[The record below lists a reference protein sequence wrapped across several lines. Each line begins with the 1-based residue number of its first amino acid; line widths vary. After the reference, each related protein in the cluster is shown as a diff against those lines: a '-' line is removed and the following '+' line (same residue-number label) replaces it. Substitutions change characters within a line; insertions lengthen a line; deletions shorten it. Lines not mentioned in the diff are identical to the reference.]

1 VVEIT
6 SVPAFDNNE
15 VCAAAFQGRVACFD
29 AQRGTLVWSRDISS
43 IAGLAL
49 GSRTVY
55 VVDDRSVIH
64 ALDRASGASLWRQAA
79 LQLRNVGA
87 PRIIGQALVV
97 GDYQGFVHLLDPEDG
112 SFMAR
117 IPTDGSAISIEARPV
132 DRGFVI
138 QTRSGGVYAMGVVA

>member
-1 VVEIT
+1 MLGGGVE
-6 SVPAFDNNE
+6 PQFGAQPLD
-15 VCAAAFQGRVACFD
+15 QGLELHHF
-29 AQRGTLVWSRDISS
+29 G
-43 IAGLAL
+43 
-49 GSRTVY
+49 
-55 VVDDRSVIH
+55 
-64 ALDRASGASLWRQAA
+64 
-79 LQLRNVGA
+79 
-87 PRIIGQALVV
+87 GQALVV